1 MKQFL
6 KILRFELG
14 GYFTNK
20 VFVGVTVALVIVIVG
35 VMFFPVVSDAVG
47 EFFASEPTQEPGD
60 GDVSGDDGAQVMLV
74 SGDGAD
80 TVAAAFAE
88 VFDGYR
94 VDVAD
99 EDDARERVTNG
110 EAECAFVLESP
121 LSYTYLVRDLGLY
134 DFNSDIADS
143 TLVSLYQANVM
154 ASHGMDEASIGEVM
168 SAAVTHETEALGVDQ
183 SQNYFYTYIM
193 IMALYMVIMIY
204 GQMVASNVA
213 SEKSSRAMELLI
225 TSASPTSM
233 MFGKVIASC
242 TAGLFQLVV
251 VFGTAIVSYTVTR
264 SHWDNPIVE
273 SIFGMPPALFGYMI
287 LFFLLGF
294 LLFAFMYGVVG
305 SMASKLEDLNTLV
318 MPVTLI
324 FVAAFI
330 VVMISLGSGNVD
342 TTLMRVCSF
351 VPLTSPMSMFTRIA
365 MSEVPVYEIIISVSL
380 LAASVVGVGFAA
392 AKIYRL
398 GVLLYGTPPKFSAIV
413 KALKK

>member
-1 MKQFL
+1 MNQFL

-20 VFVGVTVALVIVIVG
+20 VFVGVTIALVVVIVG
-35 VMFFPVVSDAVG
+35 VMFFPIISDAVG
-47 EFFASEPTQEPGD
+47 GFFASEPTPEPGGD
-60 GDVSGDDGAQVMLV
+60 SGGDVGEMPVILV

-80 TVAAAFAE
+80 AAAAAFSGA
-88 VFDGYR
+88 FSGYR
-94 VDVAD
+94 VDIAD
-99 EDDARERVTNG
+99 EDDARERVANG
-110 EAECAFVLESP
+110 EAECAFVISSP
-121 LSYTYLVRDLGLY
+121 LSYTYLVRDRGLY
-134 DFNSDIADS
+134 DFNTDIADS
-143 TLVSLYQANVM
+143 ALLSLYQAGVM

-168 SAAVTHETEALGVDQ
+168 TAVVTSEIETLGVDQ

-213 SEKSSRAMELLI
+213 SEKSSRAMELLV

-242 TAGLFQLVV
+242 AAGLFQIVV
-251 VFGTAIVSYTVTR
+251 VFGTAMVSYMLTR

-324 FVAAFI
+324 FIAAFI

-342 TTLMRVCSF
+342 TPLMRICSF

-365 MSEVPVYEIIISVSL
+365 MSDVPAHEIIISVSI